1 MTQLFDIGR
10 SALSTYQ
17 AALTTVSRNVANANA
32 PGYARQSVNIGQLA
46 GGSGVDVVSL
56 TRDADNSALSAAR
69 EATAQRAQIEVR
81 ATTLSRLD
89 TQVSDPATNLAT
101 PLQDLQQS
109 LSALTI
115 QPTDIPTRQSVL
127 AALEQFSS
135 RVAGLDATFAAEEQD
150 NIRSLQTQV
159 QLAQDQLDQLAV
171 VQGQLDTGGA
181 LDAGRATLLDQRDVL
196 LQDLSQTLGIEAQV
210 GRNDSLQLGLAN
222 GQPLLQAGQPV
233 DFGLARDESG
243 QLQLTVDGVVQ
254 PPRVV
259 GGEIRGYLDLLQ
271 NDLPAARDSLGQL
284 AAGVAIT
291 LNDFQA
297 AGVGLDGNPGPA
309 LFSVPEAV
317 VTDGAANTGTAVF
330 SASIDDVSQI
340 PAQRF
345 ELSFDAGSYSARD
358 ADGNALTVSGT
369 GSIADPLL
377 VSGIALSL
385 AGTPAN
391 GDRFVIQPAAASSIE
406 SLNVDAQDLSVA
418 AAGSPANSGD
428 NTNLLALQQNISGPL
443 LNGGQDDVG
452 TATNLW
458 IARTGQSA
466 ASANLSLD
474 SSRAAEN
481 FALDRRDSIQGVNLD
496 EEAADLLRYEQAYQA
511 AAQVIATAGSLFD
524 TILSAVRR

>member
-17 AALTTVSRNVANANA
+17 TALTTVSRNVANANT

-46 GGSGVDVVSL
+46 GGSGVDVLSL
-56 TRDADNSALSAAR
+56 TRSADNSALAAAR
-69 EATAQRAQIEVR
+69 DTTAQRAQIEVR

-89 TQVSDPATNLAT
+89 TQISDPATNLAT
-101 PLQDLQQS
+101 PLQDLEQA
-109 LSALTI
+109 LSSLTI

-127 AALEQFSS
+127 AALEQFSA
-135 RVAGLDATFAAEEQD
+135 RVAGLDASFAAEEQD
-150 NIRSLQTQV
+150 NVRSLQTQV
-159 QLAQDQLDQLAV
+159 RLAQDQLDQLAV

-196 LQDLSQTLGIEAQV
+196 LQDLSQTLGVRAQV
-210 GRNDSLQLGLAN
+210 GNNDSLQLGLAN

-243 QLQLTVDGVVQ
+243 QLQLTVDGVTQ

-259 GGEIRGYLDLLQ
+259 GGEIRGYLDVLQ
-271 NDLPAARDSLGQL
+271 NDLPAARDSLGQI
-284 AAGVAIT
+284 AAGVALT
-291 LNDFQA
+291 MNDFQA
-297 AGVGLDGNPGPA
+297 AGVGLNGLAGPD
-309 LFSVPEAV
+309 LFSVPESQ
-317 VTDGAANTGTAVF
+317 VTDGAENTGSALF

-340 PAQRF
+340 PDQRF
-345 ELSFDAGSYSARD
+345 ELRFASGSFTATD
-358 ADGNALTVSGT
+358 ADGNALGVTGT
-369 GSIADPLL
+369 GSMADPLM
-377 VSGIALSL
+377 VAGVALTFS
-385 AGTPAN
+385 GTPDD
-391 GDRFVIQPAAASSIE
+391 GDRFVVQPAVASSVR
-406 SLNVDAQDLSVA
+406 SLDVDPQFLSVA
-418 AAGSPANSGD
+418 AAGSPANSAD
-428 NTNLLALQQNISGPL
+428 NQNVLALQQSLSGPL
-443 LNGGQDDVG
+443 LNGGQDDIG
-452 TATNLW
+452 GATNLW

-466 ASANLSLD
+466 ASANLALD

-511 AAQVIATAGSLFD
+511 AAQVIATAGTLFE

>member
-17 AALTTVSRNVANANA
+17 AALTTVSRNVANANT

-69 EATAQRAQIEVR
+69 EASAQRAQVEVR
-81 ATTLSRLD
+81 ANTLNRLD

-109 LSALTI
+109 LSALSI

-135 RVAGLDATFAAEEQD
+135 RVAGLDASIAAEEQD
-150 NIRSLQTQV
+150 GVRGLQTQV
-159 QLAQDQLDQLAV
+159 RLAQDQLDQLAV
-171 VQGQLDTGGA
+171 VQGQLDTVGA

-196 LQDLSQTLGIEAQV
+196 LQDLSQTLGVRAQV
-210 GRNDSLQLGLAN
+210 NSNDSLQLGLSN
-222 GQPLLQAGQPV
+222 GQPLLQAGEPV
-233 DFGLARDESG
+233 RLGLAADELG
-243 QLQLTVDGVVQ
+243 ELQLTVDGVVQ

-259 GGEIRGYLDLLQ
+259 GGEVRGYLDVLQ
-271 NDLPAARDSLGQL
+271 NDLPAARDNLGQL
-284 AAGVAIT
+284 AAGVALT

-297 AGVGLDGNPGPA
+297 AGVGLDGNVGPA
-309 LFSVPEAV
+309 LFTVPESV
-317 VTDGAANTGTAVF
+317 VTDGATNTGTAVL

-345 ELSFDAGSYSARD
+345 ELRFSGGAFSAAD
-358 ADGNALTVSGT
+358 ADGNALAISGT

-377 VSGIALSL
+377 VEGVAVSFTGA
-385 AGTPAN
+385 ADE
-391 GDRFVIQPAAASSIE
+391 GDRFVVQPAVASSVQGLNLDPRALAVAAS
-406 SLNVDAQDLSVA
+406 
-418 AAGSPANSGD
+418 GSPANSGD
-428 NTNLLALQQNISGPL
+428 NSNLLALQQSLSGPL

-452 TATNLW
+452 SATNLW

-474 SSRAAEN
+474 SSRAAES

-496 EEAADLLRYEQAYQA
+496 EEAADLLRFEQAYQA
-511 AAQVIATAGSLFD
+511 AAQVIATAGTLFE